1 MWILKERSER
11 CKDQKKIISQEYS
24 EKLQLAQEYS
34 HLEVAV
40 IVGGKIATR

>member
-1 MWILKERSER
+1 MIREMQRP
-11 CKDQKKIISQEYS
+11 KKKKISQEYS